1 MSVGEFTDKV
11 VVVTG
16 AASGLGRAAALR
28 FASEGAKVCLVDLND
43 AGLADTANRLA
54 DAGGVSV
61 TYAGDLGH
69 PANCA
74 AAVDTAVEA
83 FGKLDVL
90 VNVAGILRF
99 HALADVT
106 PEDWQKLLS
115 ANLTAPFFMMQAAMP
130 HLLETQGNVVNV
142 ASTAAFLG
150 QAYTAPYAATKAGLL
165 SLTRSL
171 AMEFVKFPVRIN
183 AIAPGGMMTEMV
195 TGLTF
200 PEDADQAMILRYCG
214 FRPPSDPLDIVEPLI
229 FLASDR
235 ARAVH
240 GACYTADNGITAG

>member
-1 MSVGEFTDKV
+1 MGEFTDKV
-11 VVVTG
+11 VLVTG

-28 FASEGAKVCLVDLND
+28 FAAEGARVALVDLNTE
-43 AGLADTANRLA
+43 GLADTATRIA
-54 DAGGVSV
+54 DTGGTSV
-61 TYAGDLGH
+61 TYAGDLGK
-69 PANCA
+69 PDNCT
-74 AAVDTAVEA
+74 AAVATAIDA

-106 PEDWQKLLS
+106 PDDWQKLLS

-130 HLLETQGNVVNV
+130 HLVEAKGNVVNV

-171 AMEFVKFPVRIN
+171 AMEFIKSPVRIN

-195 TGLTF
+195 TGLAF